1 VRARRSCLSVPAT
14 QPRFLEKADQVP
26 ADELIFDLEDSV
38 APAAKQRARGMVVE
52 ALMTREYAGKVLAVR
67 VNACDTSW
75 CFDDVRELLEGAG
88 SRIDCVL
95 VPKVEAVEHVHFLN
109 QLLNQLEMKL
119 GLSRRIG
126 LELQIETARGLEQCE
141 RIAGASD
148 RIETLIFGPGDFA
161 ASMRMPG
168 LTVGELHDAYPGDF
182 WHYFMARILVAARAH
197 GLEAIDGPYAQVR
210 DAEGLRRSAE
220 RAAMLGYDGK
230 WALTPMQVDVLNE
243 VFSPGQEDF
252 DHASAIIK
260 AYARATGVKETGAVM
275 LGQEMIDE
283 ASRKM
288 AAVTA
293 ERGRAAGMTARPWPP
308 DS

>member
-1 VRARRSCLSVPAT
+1 VPAT
-14 QPRFLEKADQVP
+14 QPRFLEKADVVP

-38 APAAKQRARGMVVE
+38 APAAKQRARGMLVE
-52 ALMTREYAGKVLAVR
+52 ALMTREYAGKVRTVR
-67 VNACDTSW
+67 VNPCDSSR

-88 SRIDCVL
+88 GRVDCVL
-95 VPKVEAVEHVHFLN
+95 LPKVEGVEHVHFLD

-119 GLSRRIG
+119 GLQSRVG
-126 LELQIETARGLEQCE
+126 LELQIETAKGLEQCE
-141 RIAGASD
+141 RIAGASG

-168 LTVGELHDAYPGDF
+168 LTIGELHDAYPGDF

-197 GLEAIDGPYAQVR
+197 GLQAIDGPYAHVR
-210 DAEGLRRSAE
+210 DAEGLRRSAQ

-230 WALTPMQVDVLNE
+230 WALNPIQVDVINE
-243 VFSPGQEDF
+243 VFSPSQEEF
-252 DHASAIIK
+252 DHASAILE
-260 AYARATGVKETGAVM
+260 AHERATVVEETGAVM
-275 LGQEMIDE
+275 LGTEMIDE

-293 ERGRAAGMTARPWPP
+293 ERGRAAGLKPRPWPP
-308 DS
+308 EP

>member
-14 QPRFLEKADQVP
+14 QPRFIEKADQVP
-26 ADELIFDLEDSV
+26 ADEVVFDLEDSV
-38 APAAKQRARGMVVE
+38 APALKERARGMVVE
-52 ALMTREYAGKVLAVR
+52 ALTTREYAGKVRAVR

-88 SRIDCVL
+88 SRLDCVL
-95 VPKVEAVEHVHFLN
+95 VPKIEGVDHVHFLD
-109 QLLNQLEMKL
+109 QLLSQLEMKL
-119 GLSRRIG
+119 GLPVRIG

-141 RIAGASD
+141 RIAAASD

-168 LTVGELHDAYPGDF
+168 LTVGELHDDYPGDF

-197 GLEAIDGPYAQVR
+197 GLQAIDGPYARVR
-210 DAEGLRRSAE
+210 DTESLRRFAE
-220 RAAMLGYDGK
+220 RSAMLGYDGK
-230 WALTPMQVDVLNE
+230 WALTPVQVDVINE
-243 VFSPGQEDF
+243 VFTPSQEDF
-252 DHASAIIK
+252 DHASAILE
-260 AYARATGVKETGAVM
+260 AYARAAGVEQRGAVM
-275 LGQEMIDE
+275 LGEEMIDE

-293 ERGRAAGMTARPWPP
+293 ERGQAAGLTARPWPP
-308 DS
+308 AS